1 MKNILMKVVLSVGLL
16 SAAAPMYAAPVYTLR
31 LFNVDDVLTASIT
44 NSSFTNS
51 QFLSANFNV
60 DTGFFNLSSLV
71 RSGTN
76 TINLSLYNDHGG
88 WTYGYDFKKDG
99 VTVESDSCGVV
110 TLTGCNGSD
119 TTVGQGV
126 FV

>member
-1 MKNILMKVVLSVGLL
+1 
-16 SAAAPMYAAPVYTLR
+16 MYAVPVYTLR

-60 DTGFFNLSSLV
+60 DTGFFDLSSLV
-71 RSGTN
+71 RPGTN

-99 VTVESDSCGVV
+99 
-110 TLTGCNGSD
+110 
-119 TTVGQGV
+119 QGV
-126 FV
+126 FVHAITFSPDAVGGSAPEPASILLTGMGFVGLAAFLKRKTRPVV